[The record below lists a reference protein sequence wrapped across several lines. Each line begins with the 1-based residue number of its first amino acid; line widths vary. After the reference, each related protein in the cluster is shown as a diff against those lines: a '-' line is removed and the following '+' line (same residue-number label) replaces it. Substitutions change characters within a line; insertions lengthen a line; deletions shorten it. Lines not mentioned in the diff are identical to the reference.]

1 MEAAFPIRRA
11 IQALTHLPGVGEK
24 TASRYAFYLLNA
36 DERIALEVGEAILA
50 LRTQIHFCK
59 RCRNLTEDECCSIC
73 TDPKRNPR
81 QICVVESVPALLA
94 LEASGAYRGVYH
106 VLHGVLQP
114 LDGIGPEALRTD
126 LLEDRLKAGCD
137 ELIIATNPSVEGEA
151 TALFLSELAHP
162 YNIPITRL
170 ATGVPMGAD
179 LEYADKVTLARA
191 LTGRHAL

>member
-1 MEAAFPIRRA
+1 MEAAYPIRRA

-36 DERIALEVGEAILA
+36 DEHIALEVGEAILA
-50 LRTQIHFCK
+50 LRSQIHFCK
-59 RCRNLTEDECCSIC
+59 ICRNLTEEDRCSIC
-73 TDPKRNPR
+73 ADPKRNPR
-81 QICVVESVPALLA
+81 SICVVESVPALLA

-114 LDGIGPEALRTD
+114 LEGIGPEALHTE
-126 LLEDRLKAGCD
+126 LLENRLKAGCD

-151 TALFLSELAHP
+151 TALFLSELATP
-162 YNIPITRL
+162 YGVKITRL
-170 ATGVPMGAD
+170 ATGIPMGAD

-191 LTGRHAL
+191 INGRHAL